1 MGGVDGLQNGSKE
14 MRRVLVTTARKL
26 ASREGSFSIKRVCS
40 ETGLD
45 RKAFNSCF
53 ASKQALIAAI
63 VEGDVETLGAIAA
76 VVAADGEPQP
86 RPAPQAQTP
95 VAAPVDQWLERRLRV
110 FERAV
115 AGLENRQEKTEREL
129 ALKVAEL
136 EEKIAAITTAAPAAM
151 AAPQAPVL
159 EERTEPAVTEDAVA
173 PAPAGDFEI
182 PDVPEEFALPQTEAP
197 VSETEVADF
206 LAQARAAAIA
216 ASQPAPSQP
225 ALALPRWIAWM
236 GVVAVTLMICAGLA
250 LGNASATQVEPV
262 AGISARALPHDSL
275 GRLIALADSGDARAQ
290 TLLALAYLKGRY
302 GVAPDN
308 GAAKRWSLAAAEAGE
323 PTAQYLVGALT
334 DKEDAAK
341 AFAWFERAALRGNV
355 KAMHNLA
362 IAFAEGRGTAQDDA
376 RAAAWFGR
384 AASQGYVDSAFDL
397 AVLFERGQGV
407 RQNRI
412 AALKWYLIAAHA
424 GDGPSKSRA
433 EQLKAEMPDF
443 EAAEAETMA
452 ANFKLQAR
460 DHAANALASL

>member
-1 MGGVDGLQNGSKE
+1 
-14 MRRVLVTTARKL
+14 MRKVLVATARKL
-26 ASREGSFSIKRVCS
+26 ASREGGFSIKRVCS

-76 VVAADGEPQP
+76 VVSADGEQ
-86 RPAPQAQTP
+86 RPQAAPAT
-95 VAAPVDQWLERRLRV
+95 AAPPVDQWLERRLRV

-115 AGLENRQEKTEREL
+115 AGLESRQEKTEREL

-136 EEKIAAITTAAPAAM
+136 EEKIAALTAAPAPAAAAQPAPVADIDPP
-151 AAPQAPVL
+151 AAPEEMVVAAPSGEFESPQV
-159 EERTEPAVTEDAVA
+159 PA
-173 PAPAGDFEI
+173 
-182 PDVPEEFALPQTEAP
+182 EFALPETEAP
-197 VSETEVADF
+197 VSETDVADF

-216 ASQPAPSQP
+216 ASQAAPPQP

-236 GVVAVTLMICAGLA
+236 GVVTVTLVICAGLA
-250 LGNASATQVEPV
+250 LGNAEATQVEPV
-262 AGISARALPHDSL
+262 SGITARALPHDAL
-275 GRLIALADSGDARAQ
+275 GRLIALADTRDPRAQ
-290 TLLALAYLKGRY
+290 TVLALAYLKGGY
-302 GVAPDN
+302 GVAPDTK
-308 GAAKRWSLAAAEAGE
+308 AAKRWSLAAAEAGE

-334 DKEDAAK
+334 DKQDAAK
-341 AFAWFERAALRGNV
+341 AFAWFEKAALRGNV

-362 IAFAEGRGTAQDDA
+362 IAYAEGRGTPQDDG

-384 AASQGYVDSAFDL
+384 AAAQGYVDSEFDL

-433 EQLKAEMPDF
+433 DQLKGEMPDF

-452 ANFKLQAR
+452 ENFKAQPR
-460 DHAANALASL
+460 DFAANATASL